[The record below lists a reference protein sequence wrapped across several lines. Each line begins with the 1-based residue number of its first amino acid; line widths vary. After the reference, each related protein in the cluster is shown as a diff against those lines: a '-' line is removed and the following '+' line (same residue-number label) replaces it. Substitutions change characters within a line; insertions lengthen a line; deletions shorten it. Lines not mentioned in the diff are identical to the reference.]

1 MTRPARWSRGIILVV
16 SAIALW
22 GTVFVFSQIGLEYAN
37 PYNLVFFRFLV
48 ATLAVLA
55 LMLPLRNGRA
65 IMAVLRV
72 KVIWLL
78 GAIYSLGFLFQY
90 VGQNLATA
98 SEATLLT
105 NLAPILIPL
114 VAHAFLREKINRYQ
128 LMAMALG
135 LAGLLLIASP
145 NLDLGAYQVVGYIL
159 MFGSSVSYALFTV
172 MGKRFN
178 TVRLA
183 DSFAFILI
191 VTIFLTPVAL
201 ILGGLDFSSFLMGPA
216 GWLSVVWLAIPCTV
230 LAITLY
236 LGGLEF
242 IAASEAG
249 FLQFLQVVIGLT
261 LAGIFLGDF
270 LSPIQILGALMIL
283 LALMLGSLKRARDSS

>member
-1 MTRPARWSRGIILVV
+1 V

>member
-1 MTRPARWSRGIILVV
+1 MAKPARLGRGIILVV

-22 GTVFVFSQIGLEYAN
+22 GTVFVSSQVGLEYAN
-37 PYNLVFFRFLV
+37 PYNLVFIRFLV
-48 ATLAVLA
+48 ASMAVLA
-55 LMLPLRNGRA
+55 LMLPLQNGRA
-65 IMAVLRV
+65 IVAVLKV

-78 GAIYSLGFLFQY
+78 SAIYSLGFLFQY
-90 VGQNLATA
+90 VGQNLGTA
-98 SEATLLT
+98 SETTLLT

-114 VAHAFLREKINRYQ
+114 IAYAFLREKINRYQ
-128 LMAMALG
+128 LLAMALG

-145 NLDLGAYQVVGYIL
+145 NLDLGAYQVFGYIL

-172 MGKRFN
+172 MGKRYN

-191 VTIFLTPVAL
+191 VTIFLAPVAL
-201 ILGGLDFSSFLMGPA
+201 LLGGLDLSSFLIGIA
-216 GWLSVVWLAIPCTV
+216 GWLAVVWLAIPCTV

-236 LGGLEF
+236 LRGLEF
-242 IAASEAG
+242 ITASEAG
-249 FLQFLQVVIGLT
+249 FLQFLQVVIGLA

-283 LALMLGSLKRARDSS
+283 LALTLGSLKRPRNSI

>member
-1 MTRPARWSRGIILVV
+1 MTKPARWGRGILLLV
-16 SAIALW
+16 SAIVIW
-22 GTVFVFSQIGLEYAN
+22 GTVFVFSQIGLEYTN

-48 ATLAVLA
+48 ASLAVLA
-55 LMLPLRNGRA
+55 LLLPLRIGRA
-65 IMAVLRV
+65 ILAVFRV

-78 GAIYSLGFLFQY
+78 GAIYSLGLLFQY
-90 VGQNLATA
+90 VGQNLGTA

-114 VAHAFLREKINRYQ
+114 VAYAFLREKINRYQ

-145 NLDLGAYQVVGYIL
+145 NLDLGTYRLVGYIL

-172 MGKRFN
+172 MSKRSN

-191 VTIFLTPVAL
+191 VTLFLAPAAL
-201 ILGGLDFSSFLMGPA
+201 LLGGLDLSSFMLGPA
-216 GWLSVVWLAIPCTV
+216 AWLSVVWLALPCTV

-242 IAASEAG
+242 VTASEAG
-249 FLQFLQVVIGLT
+249 FLQFLQVVLGLA

-270 LSPIQILGALMIL
+270 LTPIQIVGALMII
-283 LALMLGSLKRARDSS
+283 LALTLGSLKRP

>member
-1 MTRPARWSRGIILVV
+1 MAKPARLGRGIILVV

-22 GTVFVFSQIGLEYAN
+22 GTVFVSSQVGLEYAN
-37 PYNLVFFRFLV
+37 PYNLVFIRFLV
-48 ATLAVLA
+48 ASMVVLA
-55 LMLPLRNGRA
+55 LMLPLQNGRA
-65 IMAVLRV
+65 IVAVLKV

-78 GAIYSLGFLFQY
+78 SAIYSLGFLFQY
-90 VGQNLATA
+90 VGQNLGTA
-98 SEATLLT
+98 SETTLLT

-114 VAHAFLREKINRYQ
+114 IAYAFLREKINRYQ
-128 LMAMALG
+128 LLAMALG

-145 NLDLGAYQVVGYIL
+145 NLDLGAYQVFGYIL

-172 MGKRFN
+172 MGKRYN

-191 VTIFLTPVAL
+191 VTIFLAPVAL
-201 ILGGLDFSSFLMGPA
+201 LLGGLDPSSFLIGVA
-216 GWLSVVWLAIPCTV
+216 GWLAIVWMAIPCTV

-236 LGGLEF
+236 LRGLEF
-242 IAASEAG
+242 ITASEAG
-249 FLQFLQVVIGLT
+249 FLQFLQVVIGLA

-283 LALMLGSLKRARDSS
+283 LALTLGSLKRPHNSI